1 MNKISAGAKLALHAI
16 VNLGGNSI
24 IIAALPTFLP
34 SSIVAIIFLVFNVAQ
49 VIYAFTDPSFA
60 VHLIETGQMA
70 APSSSSSST
79 PTSSQ

>member
-1 MNKISAGAKLALHAI
+1 MNKISAGAKLVLHAI

-34 SSIVAIIFLVFNVAQ
+34 PAVVAIIFLVFNVAQ

-60 VHLIETGQMA
+60 VHLIQTGAMA
-70 APSSSSSST
+70 APAPKAPSA